1 MGGLME
7 VPAQAAQV
15 SPDLSLLRRVAV
27 LIVNFNTAVALE
39 RCLRTLEPAIGP
51 GLDVVVVDN
60 TSGDGSVDMVR
71 RDFTSVSVIEA
82 EVNIGFGKGMNLAA
96 GDTQRDFLLI
106 LNPDCFI
113 EPASIARLAAS
124 LESNP
129 ELGFVGPRID
139 LESGRPDHACL
150 RNDPDPLGALLYF
163 SRLPR
168 LLRRPGLNRYSL
180 AHADYDAEQELQA
193 GTAACLMIRGADFR
207 AVGGFDEAFF
217 MYGED
222 LDLCRRLREAGHLG
236 RYVPGARAVHLK
248 GEASRK
254 QSRRMLLEF
263 HRAMWVYYRKHERPR
278 HAAPVNWAVAAGIG
292 VLGGARLALN
302 AARKEK
308 AVSRR

>member
-1 MGGLME
+1 ME
-7 VPAQAAQV
+7 VPAPAAQA
-15 SPDLSLLRRVAV
+15 SPDRFLLRRVAV
-27 LIVNFNTAVALE
+27 LIVNHNTGAVLE
-39 RCLRTLEPAIGP
+39 RCLRTLQP
-51 GLDVVVVDN
+51 GLGLGLEVVVVDN
-60 TSGDGSVDMVR
+60 ASRDGSADMVR
-71 RDFTSVSVIEA
+71 RDFAGVSVVEA
-82 EVNIGFGKGMNLAA
+82 DANLGFGRGENLAA
-96 GDTQRDFLLI
+96 SHTQRDFLLI

-113 EPASIARLAAS
+113 EPDSIARLAAS
-124 LESNP
+124 LDGSP

-150 RNDPDPLGALLYF
+150 RNDPDPVGALLYF

-168 LLRRPGLNRYSL
+168 LLRRPSLNRYSL
-180 AHADYDAEQELQA
+180 THADYDAEQELQA
-193 GTAACLMIRGADFR
+193 GTAACLMIRGADFL

-222 LDLCRRLREAGHLG
+222 LDLCRRLRTAGHPG
-236 RYVPGARAVHLK
+236 RYVPGAHALHLK

-254 QSRRMLLEF
+254 QSGRMLLEF
-263 HRAMWVYYRKHERPR
+263 HRAMWIYYRKHEQPH

-308 AVSRR
+308 LVSRR